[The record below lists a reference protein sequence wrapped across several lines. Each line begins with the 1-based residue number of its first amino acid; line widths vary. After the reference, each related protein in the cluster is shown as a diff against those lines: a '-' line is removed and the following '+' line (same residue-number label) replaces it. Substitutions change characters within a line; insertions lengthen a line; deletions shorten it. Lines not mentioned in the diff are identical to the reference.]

1 LPKCEG
7 FSTSLK
13 NPSLLEEL
21 KVKQTIIARLREQ
34 LEHKIKQVLQLKL
47 QIKQEREVNYQKRA
61 SEKYREDLVSLKHDY
76 NVLVVKNARL
86 TMELK
91 TVRSETEAAHL
102 KLVKA
107 KNYCKDFKIEIKEL
121 RDVLNS

>member
-1 LPKCEG
+1 M
-7 FSTSLK
+7 
-13 NPSLLEEL
+13 
-21 KVKQTIIARLREQ
+21 
-34 LEHKIKQVLQLKL
+34 
-47 QIKQEREVNYQKRA
+47 
-61 SEKYREDLVSLKHDY
+61 KHDY

-107 KNYCKDFKIEIKEL
+107 KNYCKDLKIEIKEL

>member
-1 LPKCEG
+1 M
-7 FSTSLK
+7 
-13 NPSLLEEL
+13 
-21 KVKQTIIARLREQ
+21 
-34 LEHKIKQVLQLKL
+34 
-47 QIKQEREVNYQKRA
+47 
-61 SEKYREDLVSLKHDY
+61 SLKHDY

-107 KNYCKDFKIEIKEL
+107 KNYCKDLKIEIKEL

>member
-1 LPKCEG
+1 M
-7 FSTSLK
+7 
-13 NPSLLEEL
+13 
-21 KVKQTIIARLREQ
+21 
-34 LEHKIKQVLQLKL
+34 
-47 QIKQEREVNYQKRA
+47 
-61 SEKYREDLVSLKHDY
+61 SLKHDY

-102 KLVKA
+102 KLVKV